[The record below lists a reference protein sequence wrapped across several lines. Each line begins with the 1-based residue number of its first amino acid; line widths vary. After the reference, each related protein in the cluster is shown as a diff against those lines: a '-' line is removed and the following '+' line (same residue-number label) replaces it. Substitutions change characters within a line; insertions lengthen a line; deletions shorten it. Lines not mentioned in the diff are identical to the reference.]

1 MVERSDFEVWLLEH
15 EEVHLVGNL
24 MAGRMLRKK
33 VNLIVDMMDTVKVP
47 PKINGLVAGW
57 AVGST
62 LLWATLCGVKWVIP
76 MEREAKTREHYEYM
90 DFPRFRHPQ
99 SARQPKKYHL
109 WRNRKPSLSHFY
121 PTLCSHESSVE
132 YAQSERL

>member
-1 MVERSDFEVWLLEH
+1 M
-15 EEVHLVGNL
+15 HLAGNL
-24 MAGRMLRKK
+24 MVVGMLRKK
-33 VNLIVDMMDTVKVP
+33 VNLIVDTMDTVKVSP
-47 PKINGLVAGW
+47 TINELGAGSAIGLI
-57 AVGST
+57 
-62 LLWATLCGVKWVIP
+62 LLRATLCGVKGVML
-76 MEREAKTREHYEYM
+76 MEREAKTRELHEDM
-90 DFPRFRHPQ
+90 DFLRFRYPQ